1 VAITESSGRMRHS
14 ASDADAGERILKAAY
29 ELFSRQGV
37 QATGIDAIISRAGVA
52 RQTLYR
58 HFDSKEA
65 LVVAFLE
72 RREELWTR
80 RWLQREVQRR
90 ASDPAAGLLT
100 VFDVFDQWFHRRDF
114 EGCSFINVL
123 LEHPDP
129 KDVAHRASAAHLA
142 EIRDFVGDLAREA
155 GIAHAEEF
163 ARQWHILMK
172 GSIVAAAEGDQEAAR
187 RAKAVGTALLARALP
202 GWQG

>member
-1 VAITESSGRMRHS
+1 MRHS